1 MKYPKLKFR
10 LVIDVIEDFEGK
22 HSVAFNIEEAG
33 STMKEVGL
41 ALYKMKQV
49 EQELIDRDWDNGGE
63 GYEIIKDDDEGEE

>member
-10 LVIDVIEDFEGK
+10 LIIDVVETFEGR

-49 EQELIDRDWDNGGE
+49 EQELIDRVWDNGGE
-63 GYEIIKDDDEGEE
+63 GYEIIKNGDSDD